1 MNAIIAYRAMLDH
14 EILGRAIRT
23 QERLGIESE
32 VDRLTGRVTAKH
44 YVRTHA
50 PSANRQPP
58 TPAIGTP
65 VPTPEQIA
73 DQKVEL
79 RAAHL
84 ARKLRDQSHHKDY
97 EPQIKEISLQGLRH
111 DTLYEQW

>member
-1 MNAIIAYRAMLDH
+1 MPRKAHDVKPGDLVGYSNYTAECIARVVSVNCATACIAEVEIH
-14 EILGRAIRT
+14 ETERRT
-23 QERLGIESE
+23 GQL
-32 VDRLTGRVTAKH
+32 LTVPK
-44 YVRTHA
+44 
-50 PSANRQPP
+50 SSLW
-58 TPAIGTP
+58 P
-65 VPTPEQIA
+65 VPTPDKIA